1 MRTLVIS
8 DLHLGDRLEHDV
20 LRRPEPQ
27 RKLLEALDGVERL
40 VLLGDIVELMSGR
53 ARQAMDAAEPV
64 LRSVGECLMRGA
76 EVVIVA
82 GNHDKPLVREWVRA
96 RRSHLSVDTP
106 VPLTASWALSRLAS
120 WFPAARVRANYP
132 GVWLAEGVW
141 ASHGHYLERH
151 LMPVSA
157 YGLTRGLL
165 RRPPEDSARPIVYE
179 RGRRPSTSR
188 AARWLPRPAAEALS
202 ELAELIRASTM
213 PVAQRR
219 LLRRRLAPLTSR
231 LLGLQMRHAAIPAF
245 GHVVQRLGVEADWA
259 IFGHVHRGGPLR
271 GEDEDQWAG
280 PGGRPRIL
288 NTGSW
293 RYEPLLIHD
302 AAPPHPY
309 WPGGAVV
316 LENGGPPRAIGLLD
330 DVPAEALR

>member
-8 DLHLGDRLEHDV
+8 DLHLGDRLKHDV
-20 LRRPEPQ
+20 LTRPEPQ
-27 RKLLEALDGVERL
+27 RRLLAALDGVERL
-40 VLLGDIVELMSGR
+40 VLLGDTVELMEGR
-53 ARQAMDAAEPV
+53 PERAMDIAEPI
-64 LRSVGECLMRGA
+64 LRAVGERLPDGA

-82 GNHDKPLVREWVRA
+82 GNHDKPLVRDWVRT
-96 RRSHLSVDTP
+96 RRSQLSVDASI
-106 VPLTASWALSRLAS
+106 PLTASRALTRLAS
-120 WFPAARVRANYP
+120 WFPAAQVHAHYP

-141 ASHGHYLERH
+141 ASHGHYLDRH

-165 RRPPEDSARPIVYE
+165 RRPDASPGPAAYE
-179 RGRRPSTSR
+179 RSRRPSTTR
-188 AARWLPRPAAEALS
+188 ATRWLPRPAAEALN

-213 PVAQRR
+213 PIAQRR

-231 LLGLQMRHAAIPAF
+231 MLGLQMRHAAIPAF
-245 GHVVQRLGVEADWA
+245 VHVVQRLGVEAEWA
-259 IFGHVHRGGPLR
+259 IFGHVHRLGPLD
-271 GEDEDQWAG
+271 DEDAEQWAAA
-280 PGGRPRIL
+280 GGRPRIL

-302 AAPPHPY
+302 ATPPHPY

-316 LENGGPPRAIGLLD
+316 LEDGGPPRAVGLLD
-330 DVPAEALR
+330 DVTGDALR